1 MADERL
7 FTLAEA
13 RAMLPQVRESV
24 ERLEEQR
31 LEVHA
36 LRSLLQSVQ
45 RAATGDGSSV
55 VTETAQLQRRM
66 SELIDSIR
74 ETVATIAKL
83 GVQLKDVERGLVDWQ
98 AIHQERRVL
107 ICWQRGEDAIEWW
120 HDLEAGFS
128 GRQRIVPEEW
138 D

>member
-1 MADERL
+1 MADDRL

-13 RAMLPQVRESV
+13 RAMLPQVRESMD
-24 ERLEEQR
+24 RLETQR

-45 RAATGDGSSV
+45 RAVTGDGSSV
-55 VTETAQLQRRM
+55 VTDTASLQRRM

-74 ETVATIAKL
+74 ETVATITGL
-83 GVQLKDVERGLVDWQ
+83 GVQVKDIERGLVDWH

-120 HDLEAGFS
+120 HDLETGFA